1 MLEELARLLI
11 DVEIEASPCLT
22 LNVHCGVYLPHKPDG
37 EDCEVSG
44 AEPGHLPHNQHHIY
58 LHPPPSHSGQPFYL
72 QQGVTLLI
80 SVLLSSFPLG
90 WII

>member
-1 MLEELARLLI
+1 MLEGLARLLI
-11 DVEIEASPCLT
+11 DVEIEALSLT
-22 LNVHCGVYLPHKPDG
+22 LIVHCGVYLPHKPDG